1 MTTHLMT
8 YKADTGSV
16 VINGIAFSNGI
27 GDGAFGVIFEKS
39 KPANIEGIAWV
50 DLRDVKEI
58 SIWEYDA
65 DPKSAQKFTAKD
77 FDNALA
83 IEFGF
88 DADYNLVIWKLF

>member
-8 YKADTGSV
+8 YKADKGSV
-16 VINGIAFSNGI
+16 VINGIAFSNGF

-39 KPANIEGIAWV
+39 KPAGIEPIGWV

-58 SIWEYDA
+58 SIWEYDCV
-65 DPKSAQKFTAKD
+65 PNSAQKFTAKD

>member
-1 MTTHLMT
+1 MATNLMT
-8 YKADTGSV
+8 YKADKGSV
-16 VINGIAFSNGI
+16 VINGIAFSNGF
-27 GDGAFGVIFEKS
+27 GDGEFKVIFVDI
-39 KPANIEGIAWV
+39 KPRNIQPNAWI

-58 SIWEYDA
+58 SIWEYDC